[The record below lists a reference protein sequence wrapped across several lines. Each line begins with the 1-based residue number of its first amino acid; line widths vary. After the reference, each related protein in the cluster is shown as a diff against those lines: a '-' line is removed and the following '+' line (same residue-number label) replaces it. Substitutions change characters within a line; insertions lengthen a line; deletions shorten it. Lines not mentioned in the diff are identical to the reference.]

1 MNTNDIH
8 QAAIQW
14 YRAFEDRPPD
24 AHLCCPKI
32 DDEDV
37 TNYDEP
43 DVPDEGGA
51 SVEEKARR
59 IKEFEERFDNIYNL
73 SILMGLGKE
82 VAGPW
87 LDQWAQALE
96 YCLTRCD
103 SCVRNWHR
111 NRDPYLKGL

>member
-1 MNTNDIH
+1 MDTNDIY

-24 AHLCCPKI
+24 AHLCCPKT
-32 DDEDV
+32 DDDDA
-37 TNYDEP
+37 TNYDEL

-51 SVEEKARR
+51 SVEEKARH
-59 IKEFEERFDNIYNL
+59 IKEYEERFENIYNL

-82 VAGPW
+82 MAGPW
-87 LDQWAQALE
+87 LDHWTQALE